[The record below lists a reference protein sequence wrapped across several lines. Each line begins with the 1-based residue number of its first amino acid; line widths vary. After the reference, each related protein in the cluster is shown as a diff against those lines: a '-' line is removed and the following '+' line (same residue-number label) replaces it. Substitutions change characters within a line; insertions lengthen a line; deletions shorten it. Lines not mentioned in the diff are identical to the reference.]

1 MVLSPSPPPK
11 GSDIAFYICRG
22 GEMYV
27 QLLSLVISTQECRVL
42 LSSTR
47 DTEANGALLALRCA
61 ESSKFRKFLP
71 AEPIAGRANIINEP

>member
-1 MVLSPSPPPK
+1 
-11 GSDIAFYICRG
+11 
-22 GEMYV
+22 MYV
-27 QLLSLVISTQECRVL
+27 QLLSLVISTQECTSRVL

-71 AEPIAGRANIINEP
+71 AEPISLMNPNGATMPRAMSVGCPRTA